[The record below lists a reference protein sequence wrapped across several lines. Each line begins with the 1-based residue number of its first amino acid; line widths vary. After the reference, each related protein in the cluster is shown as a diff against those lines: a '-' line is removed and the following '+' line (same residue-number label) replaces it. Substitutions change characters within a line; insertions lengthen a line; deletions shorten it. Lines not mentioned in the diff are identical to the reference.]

1 MEGRLQNL
9 KEIISYEMFKS
20 KYHIKQ
26 CLTGILVMFLPSGNN
41 NMHLH
46 KRVLDIQLLLISF
59 LTRVELFLRSG
70 TISLL

>member
-20 KYHIKQ
+20 KHNIKQ
-26 CLTGILVMFLPSGNN
+26 CLIGILVMFLPSGNN

-46 KRVLDIQLLLISF
+46 KRVLEIQLC
-59 LTRVELFLRSG
+59 
-70 TISLL
+70 